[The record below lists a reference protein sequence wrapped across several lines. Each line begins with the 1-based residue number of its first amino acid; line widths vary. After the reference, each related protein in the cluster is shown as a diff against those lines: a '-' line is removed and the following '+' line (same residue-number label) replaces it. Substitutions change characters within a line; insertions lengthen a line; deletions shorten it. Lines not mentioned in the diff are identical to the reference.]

1 MTHTGGLD
9 PDPRYVPGPATR
21 GERREMRRRNARK
34 HVVSN
39 RSVFILAALTGV
51 ARKHLVRKGKGTAK

>member
-1 MTHTGGLD
+1 MSRNGGLD
-9 PDPRYVPGPATR
+9 PDPRYVPGPETR
-21 GERREMRRRNARK
+21 GERRERIRRNSRK